1 MKRSLAYI
9 TAAWR
14 GDPAADMEQ
23 AAHFCRV
30 VYDAGYSPICPM
42 LYLPLF
48 LNDAVPEEHK
58 NGIDMGRDLL
68 RRSRVLVVCG
78 HTVTESMKNDIA
90 VAQRLGITATTLEG
104 ILTVKAGDE
113 KFLIPHPVHA
123 DAFQK
128 SLHLLRGSGEFQGF
142 TDQLALVVFSQVG
155 DVGFK
160 QGRHISVGPGP

>member
-58 NGIDMGRDLL
+58 NGIDRTASTWAVTCSGAP
-68 RRSRVLVVCG
+68 VCWWY
-78 HTVTESMKNDIA
+78 A
-90 VAQRLGITATTLEG
+90 GI
-104 ILTVKAGDE
+104 
-113 KFLIPHPVHA
+113 PSP
-123 DAFQK
+123 
-128 SLHLLRGSGEFQGF
+128 SL
-142 TDQLALVVFSQVG
+142 
-155 DVGFK
+155 
-160 QGRHISVGPGP
+160 

>member
-23 AAHFCRV
+23 AAHYCRV

-48 LNDAVPEEHK
+48 Q
-58 NGIDMGRDLL
+58 
-68 RRSRVLVVCG
+68 
-78 HTVTESMKNDIA
+78 NDIA

-104 ILTVKAGDE
+104 ILTVKG
-113 KFLIPHPVHA
+113 
-123 DAFQK
+123 
-128 SLHLLRGSGEFQGF
+128 
-142 TDQLALVVFSQVG
+142 
-155 DVGFK
+155 
-160 QGRHISVGPGP
+160 QGRR

>member
-23 AAHFCRV
+23 AAHYCRV

-78 HTVTESMKNDIA
+78 HTVTESMKNDIGPC
-90 VAQRLGITATTLEG
+90 LKPTSPTWENTTRASWS
-104 ILTVKAGDE
+104 VK
-113 KFLIPHPVHA
+113 P
-123 DAFQK
+123 
-128 SLHLLRGSGEFQGF
+128 
-142 TDQLALVVFSQVG
+142 
-155 DVGFK
+155 
-160 QGRHISVGPGP
+160 

>member
-58 NGIDMGRDLL
+58 NGIEMAVTCSGAPVCWWCAAI
-68 RRSRVLVVCG
+68 RS
-78 HTVTESMKNDIA
+78 
-90 VAQRLGITATTLEG
+90 
-104 ILTVKAGDE
+104 
-113 KFLIPHPVHA
+113 P
-123 DAFQK
+123 
-128 SLHLLRGSGEFQGF
+128 SL
-142 TDQLALVVFSQVG
+142 
-155 DVGFK
+155 
-160 QGRHISVGPGP
+160 

>member
-14 GDPAADMEQ
+14 GDPAVDMEQ
-23 AAHFCRV
+23 AAHYCRV

-78 HTVTESMKNDIA
+78 HSVTEAMKNDIGA
-90 VAQRLGITATTLEG
+90 LRPTCRFWRPSS
-104 ILTVKAGDE
+104 LTSSWR
-113 KFLIPHPVHA
+113 KFWSWMR
-123 DAFQK
+123 K
-128 SLHLLRGSGEFQGF
+128 
-142 TDQLALVVFSQVG
+142 
-155 DVGFK
+155 
-160 QGRHISVGPGP
+160 

>member
-14 GDPAADMEQ
+14 GDPAVDMEQ
-23 AAHFCRV
+23 AAHYCRV

-68 RRSRVLVVCG
+68 RRSRVLVVFYIWNHG
-78 HTVTESMKNDIA
+78 
-90 VAQRLGITATTLEG
+90 
-104 ILTVKAGDE
+104 
-113 KFLIPHPVHA
+113 KFNGNACFV
-123 DAFQK
+123 
-128 SLHLLRGSGEFQGF
+128 LRKP
-142 TDQLALVVFSQVG
+142 D
-155 DVGFK
+155 
-160 QGRHISVGPGP
+160 